1 MNTFT
6 IRTFSFALVLVIASM
21 GSSVYSSEI
30 SDKQK
35 TIIYNEA
42 IKVLSNYEQFT
53 NQMAEAM
60 GNVDELNK
68 VSQRLIDQFVS
79 RKAIIFNDLD
89 PSYKLSEAYELE
101 TYVANMLLWYPDG
114 MKIALDFKNLKA
126 GNIISH
132 GNDIFTV
139 DIMTQKSI
147 NGNYINRQ
155 QNSNKEELL
164 FRIAFFQKGNSFENY
179 KIAGVRSSKK
189 ANQSYDSKMLAE
201 VKSVEFSEKE
211 MQLIKDQTRY
221 LLNDYIN
228 FLNLISDPKES
239 GEDKSYYRISFMGLF
254 KDSTLKVA
262 NDIEPDPQNRWVS
275 VVDYQQSIETSYPE
289 GIRNIGMNIDSAQ
302 YGKVIPE
309 GNEKY
314 YINGYIDKFFSGKYM
329 GKTIHRDNSK
339 YDFKV
344 SFERSENTF
353 KNFKLTSIDKFGVN
367 LYDKQSASTS
377 LELPQKSIT
386 SLKRQGLY
394 IGFAIS
400 GGVSSYSDQNLTSSS
415 LLSWNQS
422 GKNALNAEAFATWYF
437 HNRAGVTLGLGY
449 SSFSAN
455 ASLNGNFRSTEYFT
469 DVNEELYLKNV
480 DAAYDSLLTFGY
492 LSVPITFTVHSNSN
506 PEKWGIFVE
515 AGLVASFNINSAYAT
530 SGNFATSGYYEQ
542 YPIGL
547 QTISAP
553 EFGFI
558 TRNNISTEGKSNAA
572 GVLISARTAI
582 GVSWPINYFTT
593 LHFGPE
599 VTWGLTSLSGAK
611 ESTDAFGE
619 TTPAKKVAISKYG
632 IKFGVNYKF

>member
-1 MNTFT
+1 MNKFRFFATKL
-6 IRTFSFALVLVIASM
+6 ALVIVLVST
-21 GSSVYSSEI
+21 GEYTFSSEI
-30 SDKQK
+30 TEKQK
-35 TIIYNEA
+35 AIIYNEA
-42 IKVLSNYEQFT
+42 IKVLSSYEQYT
-53 NQMAEAM
+53 NQLAEIM
-60 GNVDELNK
+60 GDADELNK

-89 PSYKLSEAYELE
+89 PSYKLSEVYELE

-114 MKIALDFKNLKA
+114 MKITLDFKNLKA

-139 DIMTQKSI
+139 DIMTHKSI
-147 NGNYINRQ
+147 SGNYINRQ

-164 FRIAFFQKGNSFENY
+164 FRIAFFQKGNGFENY

-211 MQLIKDQTRY
+211 MQLVKDQTRY

-275 VVDYQQSIETSYPE
+275 VADYQQNIETSYPE
-289 GIRNIGMNIDSAQ
+289 GIRNIGMNIDSAH
-302 YGKVIPE
+302 YGKIIPE

-367 LYDKQSASTS
+367 LYDKQNESATI
-377 LELPQKSIT
+377 ELPQKSIT
-386 SLKRQGLY
+386 SLKRKGLY
-394 IGFAIS
+394 VGLAIS
-400 GGVSSYSDQNLTSSS
+400 GGVSSYSDQNLISNS

-422 GKNALNAEAFATWYF
+422 GKNALNVEALATWYF

-449 SSFSAN
+449 SNFSAKTT
-455 ASLNGNFRSTEYFT
+455 LNGNFQSTEYFT
-469 DVNEELYLKNV
+469 DVNEEQYLKNV
-480 DAAYDSLLTFGY
+480 TAAYDSLLSYGY
-492 LSVPITFTVHSNSN
+492 LSVPITFTFHTNSN

-515 AGLVASFNINSAYAT
+515 AGLVTSFNINSTYTT
-530 SGNFATSGYYEQ
+530 SGNYATSGYYEQ
-542 YPIGL
+542 YPVGL

-553 EFGFI
+553 EFGFV
-558 TRNNISTEGKSNAA
+558 TRNAIDSKGKSNAA
-572 GVLISARTAI
+572 AVLFSARTAI
-582 GVSWPINYFTT
+582 GISWPINYFTT

-599 VTWGLTSLSGAK
+599 VTWGMTSLSNTK
-611 ESTDAFGE
+611 DYTDAFGV
-619 TTPAKKVAISKYG
+619 TSTSKKVAISKYG